1 MPVRNLLEFAK
12 DSCDEICKYF
22 GLIMWKNFPGDV
34 HWVRLEAS
42 ALGGLIAACPAWKSR
57 EEKVEESIQHR

>member
-1 MPVRNLLEFAK
+1 
-12 DSCDEICKYF
+12 
-22 GLIMWKNFPGDV
+22 MWKNFPGDV